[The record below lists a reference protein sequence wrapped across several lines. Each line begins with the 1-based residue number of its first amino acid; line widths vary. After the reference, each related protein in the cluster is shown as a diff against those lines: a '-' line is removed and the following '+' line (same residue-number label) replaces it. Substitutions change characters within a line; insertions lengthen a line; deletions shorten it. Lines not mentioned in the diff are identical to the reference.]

1 MTAEER
7 RATAYHEGG
16 HALLA
21 TVLTHGDPLHKV
33 TILPRGMA
41 LGVTWSLPQERHTYS
56 KEFFEDTICKAMGG
70 RVAEKVVYDHV
81 NSGAANDLEQATGI
95 ARRMVREWGMSDRVG
110 PMAWSGQQQ
119 VFLGEDLMT
128 SGREYSDDTAKLLD
142 EEVARILT
150 EQEQRA
156 GDMIHKHR
164 RGLELIAEALLDKE
178 TIDGREVANLI
189 QQGLTES
196 GDSSAFSANVLDPES
211 DVEAISGAHL
221 PRET

>member
-1 MTAEER
+1 
-7 RATAYHEGG
+7 
-16 HALLA
+16 
-21 TVLTHGDPLHKV
+21 
-33 TILPRGMA
+33 
-41 LGVTWSLPQERHTYS
+41 
-56 KEFFEDTICKAMGG
+56 
-70 RVAEKVVYDHV
+70 
-81 NSGAANDLEQATGI
+81 
-95 ARRMVREWGMSDRVG
+95 
-110 PMAWSGQQQ
+110 
-119 VFLGEDLMT
+119 MT

-196 GDSSAFSANVLDPES
+196 GDSSAFQANVLDPES
-211 DVEAISGAHL
+211 DEPSAPP